1 MTELEARK
9 VVAYCAA
16 AYPGPPWSEVSLRL
30 WAEALGDLPFD
41 AAMAG
46 AREMVRDKPN
56 FPSVA
61 DVRSGAARYQ
71 SRQDVERGRRLLLAE
86 PAPSVEER
94 VEAERSLSDMV
105 TKLKQR
111 LAAKGEKPAPR
122 TAGNRP
128 RSHDYGEA

>member
-30 WAEALGDLPFD
+30 WVDALIDLPYD
-41 AAMAG
+41 AAQAG

-61 DVRSGAARYQ
+61 DVRAGAARYMA
-71 SRQDVERGRRLLLAE
+71 RQDVERGRRMLLEA
-86 PAPSVEER
+86 PAPSAEER
-94 VEAERSLSDMV
+94 VEAERALSEMIE
-105 TKLKQR
+105 TLNR
-111 LAAKGEKPAPR
+111 NLAAKGLKPAPR
-122 TAGNRP
+122 TSGKGS
-128 RSHDYGEA
+128 RSRDYGEG

>member
-30 WAEALGDLPFD
+30 WAEALGDLPYD

-61 DVRSGAARYQ
+61 DVRAGAARYMA
-71 SRQDVERGRRLLLAE
+71 RQDVERGRRLLLEA
-86 PAPSVEER
+86 PAPSAEER
-94 VEAERSLSDMV
+94 ADAERALADMIE
-105 TKLKQR
+105 TLNKN
-111 LAAKGEKPAPR
+111 LAAKGLKPAPR
-122 TAGNRP
+122 TSGKGH
-128 RSHDYGEA
+128 RSRDYG